1 MSDYKVETIV
11 IGAGAVG
18 LAIAETLINSGRE
31 VILIEAEDDFGKITS
46 SRNSGVIHAGVY
58 YSENSLKSKFCVEGN
73 KLLYNYCKKD
83 RYVMTKLI
91 YIKIINK
98 LKIFFIRLKSGLII

>member
-46 SRNSGVIHAGVY
+46 SRNSGVIHAGIY
-58 YSENSLKSKFCVEGN
+58 YQENSAIYYFSPRKRNLAYYYFF
-73 KLLYNYCKKD
+73 
-83 RYVMTKLI
+83 LI
-91 YIKIINK
+91 WP
-98 LKIFFIRLKSGLII
+98 LP